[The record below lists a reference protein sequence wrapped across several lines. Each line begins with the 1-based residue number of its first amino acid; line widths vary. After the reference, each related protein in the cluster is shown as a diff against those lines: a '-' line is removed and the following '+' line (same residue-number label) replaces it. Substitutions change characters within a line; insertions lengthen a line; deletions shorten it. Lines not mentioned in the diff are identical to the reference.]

1 MADILGIW
9 PDFSLRQI
17 LGLITSDRVPRPFY
31 VVGHNTNSI
40 GEIEAAL
47 AVGANAVEI
56 DVNVYEDRQDTLC
69 VSEAGGLDSDEGG
82 APGAPEVHQFLMQL
96 RAVADSNPENLALVI
111 FDCKPKAATADL
123 GRRILDLARSSLS
136 DTGLNIILSVAS
148 LDNHG
153 IFDQV
158 RDDLRDR
165 EGLMIDEEN
174 DPSAVLQFF
183 DGVAHPCYGN
193 GIAAAF
199 QTPTLSP
206 HVRPSIER
214 ACAIRTSF
222 GKLKFVYTWTIGEE
236 DDLREYIRIG
246 ANAIIPG
253 ESPSSFDAAMTSKL
267 RAITSEPEFRHVA
280 RIANRFDNPFKRPET
295 AYSLHVHTGD
305 VHNAGTDANVK
316 FTLTG
321 SLGSVSKW
329 IDTSLIGSILGKT
342 PGRME
347 RNAWDFVTI
356 ESLNLGQLISV
367 AVQRDDEGNAPG
379 WFLDQIIVWSSHY
392 GVHLQANFNRWIDTT
407 DSFTQPLV

>member
-1 MADILGIW
+1 MLTLAQGAELLGLNRVTSAKAMADILGIW

-17 LGLITSDRVPRPFY
+17 LGLITNGRVPRPFY

-82 APGAPEVHQFLMQL
+82 APGAPDVQQFLTQL

-123 GRRILDLARSSLS
+123 GRRILDLARSSFS
-136 DTGLNIILSVAS
+136 DTGLNIIMSVAS
-148 LDNHG
+148 FDNRG

-174 DPSAVLQFF
+174 EPSAVLQFF

-199 QTPTLSP
+199 QSPTLSP

-246 ANAIIPG
+246 ANGIIPG
-253 ESPSSFDAAMTSKL
+253 EVA
-267 RAITSEPEFRHVA
+267 EQFRCGDD
-280 RIANRFDNPFKRPET
+280 IET
-295 AYSLHVHTGD
+295 ARDNVGTGIPA
-305 VHNAGTDANVK
+305 HRANC
-316 FTLTG
+316 
-321 SLGSVSKW
+321 
-329 IDTSLIGSILGKT
+329 
-342 PGRME
+342 
-347 RNAWDFVTI
+347 
-356 ESLNLGQLISV
+356 
-367 AVQRDDEGNAPG
+367 
-379 WFLDQIIVWSSHY
+379 
-392 GVHLQANFNRWIDTT
+392 
-407 DSFTQPLV
+407 QPLRQPIQTSGNRVFAARAHGRRSQCRHGCEC